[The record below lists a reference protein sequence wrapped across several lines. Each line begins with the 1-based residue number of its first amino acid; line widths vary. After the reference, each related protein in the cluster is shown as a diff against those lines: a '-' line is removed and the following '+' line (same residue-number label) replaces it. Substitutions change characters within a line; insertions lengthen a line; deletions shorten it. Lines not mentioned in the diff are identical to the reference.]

1 MHLHRNH
8 VSDYKHPGIKFH
20 GQSVFSIGGC
30 SSTRESKTLTK
41 AKFKVKSDHRLQLIR
56 YCIAKVILPYPFL
69 LQEKQRNRFFSIF
82 YLAIN
87 AGSLL
92 STILPCVVECTSQL
106 VHPVYKASPDWIAI
120 CRTGGLVASL
130 CKFNT
135 WPQGKDWGCFVAETR
150 DSTIFFFKHPYWSKL
165 LYNGVLVSTV

>member
-92 STILPCVVECTSQL
+92 STIITPMLRGKKYLKWTLIFLFLIVKRSQVKRLSPCWFVLSLNSPTMPRLSHTS
-106 VHPVYKASPDWIAI
+106 
-120 CRTGGLVASL
+120 
-130 CKFNT
+130 
-135 WPQGKDWGCFVAETR
+135 
-150 DSTIFFFKHPYWSKL
+150 
-165 LYNGVLVSTV
+165 